1 MTGRFPAA
9 PCWAALLGLMA
20 PGPARAAD
28 HTNLDENL
36 PVTIEDAYVTPYNGI
51 EAQGYF
57 LYDRDRLGSRGRGNK
72 GSDLF
77 TFAPRVEAGLFRNF
91 QASVALP
98 YSLGNASETKQGNA
112 NVQGLY
118 NFNNE
123 TLHLPALSL
132 GGGVIQPYGYQRGGI
147 ETQVKAAATKSIGSF
162 GTSYVP
168 RRLHLNAI
176 WFHNYD
182 PLRGG
187 NAERQD
193 RYLVGVGYSQPVT
206 NDAVLVAD
214 VYRQELR
221 ERGRAENMVELGT
234 RYQLTPQTVLSSAVG
249 TGFGDRSPAF
259 RVLVGF
265 QHTLSWPLL
274 FR

>member
-1 MTGRFPAA
+1 MRALAAAVTLAGLAFAA
-9 PCWAALLGLMA
+9 PSH
-20 PGPARAAD
+20 AAD

-36 PVTIEDAYVTPYNGI
+36 PVTIEDAYTIPYNGI
-51 EAQGYF
+51 EAQGF
-57 LYDRDRLGSRGRGNK
+57 FSYDRNRIGSRGRGAR
-72 GSDLF
+72 GSDALSF
-77 TFAPRVEAGLFRNF
+77 TPRVEAGLLRNF
-91 QASVALP
+91 QASIAVP
-98 YSLGNASETKQGNA
+98 YRLGNASGTKQGDV

-123 TLHLPALSL
+123 TLYLPALSL
-132 GGGVIQPYGYQRGGI
+132 GAGVIQPYGYERGGT
-147 ETQVKAAATKSIGSF
+147 ETQVKFVASKSIGSF

-168 RRLHLNAI
+168 RQLHLNAI

-182 PLRGG
+182 PLRLDDSR
-187 NAERQD
+187 ERRD

-206 NDAVLVAD
+206 NDAVVVAD
-214 VYRQELR
+214 IYRQELR
-221 ERGRAENMVELGT
+221 ERGRAENMVEVGA
-234 RYQLTPQTVLSSAVG
+234 RYQLTPQTVFSSSIG

-265 QHTLSWPLL
+265 QHSLSWPLL

>member
-1 MTGRFPAA
+1 MR
-9 PCWAALLGLMA
+9 ALLLGVGLLAASAIA
-20 PGPARAAD
+20 PVLAAD

-36 PVTIEDAYVTPYNGI
+36 PITIEDAYPIPYNGI

-57 LYDRDRLGSRGRGNK
+57 LYDRDRLGSRGRGGR

-91 QASVALP
+91 QASTALP
-98 YSLGNASETKQGNA
+98 YSLGNTSETKQGNA
-112 NVQGLY
+112 NLQGLY

-123 TLHLPALSL
+123 TISLPALSL
-132 GGGVIQPYGYQRGGI
+132 GAGVIQPYGYERGGT
-147 ETQVKAAATKSIGSF
+147 ETQVKAVASKSIGSF

-168 RRLHLNAI
+168 RQLHLNAI

-182 PLRGG
+182 PLRLSD
-187 NAERQD
+187 ASERRD

-234 RYQLTPQTVLSSAVG
+234 RYQLTPQTVLSSSVG